1 MQPAVVIRADASVS
15 IGSGHVMRCLT
26 LAEALRRQG
35 AAVEFVCRNEPGH
48 LLELIRE
55 RGFVAHALACDER
68 KELDWAEDARQTLAA
83 LGDRSFDGLVV
94 DHYRL
99 DARWESQVG
108 VACRRLM
115 VIDDLA
121 NRPHECDLL
130 LDQNYYSD
138 PEVRYQSLLPKRCR
152 QWLGP
157 GHALLAAEY
166 EQALQHHQPRDAK
179 IDRVLVFF
187 GGSDPTGETGKLLSA
202 LENEPL
208 PKLSFDIVVGANNPA
223 RQAIEARCRRLER
236 VRFHCQTREMA
247 RLCADADLA
256 LGAGGSANW
265 ERFCFALPCLV
276 VTTADNQQETVAA
289 LVEDGY
295 VRGLGWHAA
304 LTPAHLA
311 KALAEAV
318 EQTGEMTAMGERAYR
333 LMAGQGR
340 FGAQQVAECLLHAA

>member
-1 MQPAVVIRADASVS
+1 MQPRVAIRTDASVA
-15 IGSGHVMRCLT
+15 IGTGHVMRCLA
-26 LAEALRRQG
+26 LAEALRVQG
-35 AAVEFVCRNEPGH
+35 AAIEFVCRAEPGN

-55 RGFVAHALACDER
+55 HGFVAHALVCDQR
-68 KELDWAEDARQTLAA
+68 KDLDWAEDARQTLAA
-83 LGDRSFDGLVV
+83 FADRSFDGLVV

-99 DARWESQVG
+99 DARWESRVG

-121 NRPHECDLL
+121 NRPHDCDLL
-130 LDQNYYSD
+130 LDQNYYHD
-138 PEVRYQSLLPKRCR
+138 AERRYRGLLPARCR
-152 QWLGP
+152 QLLGP
-157 GHALLAAEY
+157 VHALLAAEY
-166 EQALQHHQPRDAK
+166 EQALQHHQPRAAK

-202 LENEPL
+202 LENQSL

-223 RQAIEARCRRLER
+223 RQAIEARGRRLEQ

-265 ERFCFALPCLV
+265 ERFSLALPCLV
-276 VTTADNQQETVAA
+276 VTTADNQRETVAA
-289 LVEDGY
+289 LAADGY
-295 VRGLGWHAA
+295 LHWIGWHAEV
-304 LTPAHLA
+304 TPEILA
-311 KALAEAV
+311 KALTEAV
-318 EQTGEMTAMGERAYR
+318 EQFAEMMAMGERAYR

-340 FGAQQVAECLLHAA
+340 FGAQHVAEWLLHAA